1 MNGHPTRED
10 DFDLYALGA
19 LEGDEKLAI
28 ESHVASC
35 AACTEKLAEA
45 RGRIALLALAAPQV
59 APSAAVKQRLM
70 QQVRAHAETNVDRSV
85 AARESQPAPS
95 RTPQRAPRDADRAS
109 GFFGR
114 WWAAVLLP
122 AGAVLAVATILL
134 WTENRQLD
142 RELAALRA
150 ASQQQQQQ
158 LQNARAVADMLESR
172 DTVTISL
179 AQQPGMPVG
188 AAHVMYNSKM
198 GMLMYDGE
206 LAPAPVAKSY
216 QLWLVPA
223 DGKPISAGVFNPISG
238 RTDHM
243 MMKLP
248 PGIAAKEFAVS
259 LEPAGGMPQP
269 TGPMVL
275 VGPVS

>member
-1 MNGHPTRED
+1 MNAHPTREE

-35 AACTEKLAEA
+35 ATCTEKLAAA
-45 RGRIALLALAAPQV
+45 RGRIALLSLAAPPV

-70 QQVRAHAETNVDRSV
+70 QQVRADAERNAERN
-85 AARESQPAPS
+85 AAVPALERNAP
-95 RTPQRAPRDADRAS
+95 RAPRETERTG

-114 WWAAVLLP
+114 WWAAVLVP

-142 RELAALRA
+142 RQLAALRA
-150 ASQQQQQQ
+150 AAEQQQQQ
-158 LQNARAVADMLESR
+158 LQEVREVADMIESH
-172 DTVTISL
+172 DTLTVSL
-179 AQQPGMPVG
+179 AQQPGMPAG
-188 AAHVMYNSKM
+188 AAHVMYNAKM
-198 GMLMYDGE
+198 GMLMFDGE
-206 LAPAPVAKSY
+206 IAPAPAAKSY

-223 DGKPISAGVFNPISG
+223 DGKPISAGVFNPVIG
-238 RTDHM
+238 RTNHW

-248 PGIAAKEFAVS
+248 QGIAAREFAVS
-259 LEPAGGMPQP
+259 LEPTGGMPQP

-275 VGPVS
+275 VGHA